1 LHSVPITLTVLA
13 AFSVL
18 VAGYG
23 FVAGMPAATAA
34 DAHQPLEAAGRVT
47 NSAAKDSRQFEIQ
60 AGPLEVTVNAPKEAA
75 ITAKG
80 RSISVHK
87 IKPGMYVWAR
97 GVRSG
102 NARMVARV
110 VQVIGDRYDFMK
122 SKYARV
128 NGEKGFV
135 RRAATP

>member
-1 LHSVPITLTVLA
+1 LHSVPITLSALAALSVLA
-13 AFSVL
+13 A
-18 VAGYG
+18 GYG
-23 FVAGMPAATAA
+23 CVAVMPAAAA
-34 DAHQPLEAAGRVT
+34 AEAHPPVEAARRVT
-47 NSAAKDSRQFEIQ
+47 HSAAKDSRQFEIQ
-60 AGPLEVTVNAPKEAA
+60 AGPLEVTVNAPKEAT

-80 RSISVHK
+80 RSISVHD
-87 IKPGMYVWAR
+87 IKPGVYVWAR

-110 VQVIGDRYDFMK
+110 VRVIGDRYDFMK